1 MSLCLC
7 GYGCPLTHSW
17 FPKSPHCEALC
28 HVTPPGSWKLDAG
41 VQGYKTK
48 LGLISIGVRLQDQG
62 VEAKGQELLQQGLRG
77 TWQYFSETSAMNKLP
92 PFLMYTRYHDDHLDS
107 PVTGQQDGGTRI
119 QRAAAQK
126 LSDQRLRRKFC
137 SNGEDSQD
145 DD

>member
-1 MSLCLC
+1 MNVGDTYANDTLLSTHLFGEVKRELKLHSASFF
-7 GYGCPLTHSW
+7 LTNVGEKKTS
-17 FPKSPHCEALC
+17 
-28 HVTPPGSWKLDAG
+28 DA
-41 VQGYKTK
+41 
-48 LGLISIGVRLQDQG
+48 DQG